1 MNMSF
6 GASLGTVA
14 RRKGRAGKLYD
25 VGGGRMI
32 SARQIAMETGCQVTT
47 VHARVQHGW
56 KGADLLRPRRE
67 MLYDCGGGE
76 FLTVK
81 EIMRKTG
88 LGESTVRS
96 RMARGAKG
104 KDLLR
109 KERKDMAAPRS
120 STMVL
125 ACKLADA
132 FPDRLPTTKEIRRMY
147 PMAEGTAERWLA
159 ALRAARE
166 RG

>member
-1 MNMSF
+1 MNNSMT
-6 GASLGTVA
+6 ASIGRVT
-14 RRKGRAGKLYD
+14 RRKGPSGKLYD

-32 SARQIAMETGCQVTT
+32 SARQIALETGCQPTAI
-47 VHARVQHGW
+47 HARLERGW
-56 KGADLLRPRRE
+56 RGPDLLRPRRE
-67 MLYDCGGGE
+67 MVYDCGGGE
-76 FLTVK
+76 MLTVR

-132 FPDRLPTTKEIRRMY
+132 FPDRLPTTKEIRRLY
-147 PMAEGTAERWLA
+147 PMAEGTAERWLS
-159 ALRAARE
+159 ALRAARD
-166 RG
+166 RA